1 MIEKLL
7 GTRFWN
13 DSYKDVCAYYYNDI
27 YETGIRL
34 SELVG
39 LDDVAVD
46 FVKSTDKGYRKRN
59 KQHNT
64 FW

>member
-1 MIEKLL
+1 MNKLL
-7 GTRFWN
+7 EPDFWN
-13 DSYKDVCAYYYNDI
+13 DSYKDVCARTI
-27 YETGIRL
+27 IMTFYETGIRL

-46 FVKSTDKGYRKRN
+46 CKSTDKGYEK
-59 KQHNT
+59 KQTAHNT